1 MKAFA
6 GNKDVSFGDVN
17 LSEERISG
25 PPHNPGSGGW
35 PTIRY
40 FNKQTG
46 EEGGAYVKKTSK
58 AMCDE
63 LGDEEMMTAYIEE
76 YGKTSICSVETGDGC
91 DEKEK
96 DYIEKFKGKNEEEVL
111 MQLKRLE
118 GMTSS
123 SMKPDLKRWLVK
135 RKKILSQLV
144 SESAD
149 EL

>member
-1 MKAFA
+1 VKAFA

-46 EEGGAYVKKTSK
+46 EEGGTYVKKTSK

-76 YGKTSICSVETGDGC
+76 YGKTSLCSVETGDGC

-96 DYIEKFKGKNEEEVL
+96 AYIEKVKVMSEDVVKA
-111 MQLKRLE
+111 QLTRLE
-118 GMTSS
+118 SMAGS
-123 SMKPDLKRWLVK
+123 SMKPDLKRWLIK
-135 RKKILSQLV
+135 RTKILSQFA
-144 SESAD
+144 SAKD